1 MPSLLPEL
9 IQTPARNS
17 GRKNKFVKVLN
28 HSVITFAND
37 KYPEQKNSP
46 RVHNEMRVKNVLNH
60 NSKQRDRNSR
70 KDIVNPIYLQ
80 TNNSSTKMRNNTV
93 RVPSSNN

>member
-28 HSVITFAND
+28 HSVITFSND

-60 NSKQRDRNSR
+60 NLKLKDRKSR
-70 KDIVNPIYLQ
+70 NDIVNPIYLQ
-80 TNNSSTKMRNNTV
+80 TNNSTTKMKNNTV
-93 RVPSSNN
+93 RILSSNN